1 MTSFSTP
8 KLVRAGT
15 LGLYFKKKKKKSAEL
30 EIRVRFKSEPDK
42 SSFKVMEKVKKTLVN
57 TPPNSATTS
66 VFLSLN

>member
-15 LGLYFKKKKKKSAEL
+15 LGLYFKKKKSAEL

-57 TPPNSATTS
+57 MPPNSATTS